1 MLAIRDE
8 PQESEPVEQA
18 APPQPA
24 KPTASK
30 PSNGETT
37 IPADCQCYSC
47 MARRAIEQT
56 FSRVA
61 NGIGR

>member
-1 MLAIRDE
+1 MKAG
-8 PQESEPVEQA
+8 A

-24 KPTASK
+24 RPTASK

-47 MARRAIEQT
+47 MVRRAIEQT
-56 FSRVA
+56 FGRVA